1 MIRAAVL
8 GSPISH
14 SLSPLMH
21 KCAFEKLSLQGDY
34 EAFDVTEDQLSNFL
48 SSHEDMTGFSLTMPL
63 KERAA
68 ELADKKSTRV
78 ESTGSANTLI
88 REGNSWFAE
97 NTDSSGFDFLFKS
110 ALQIKPGE
118 KVAIIGAG
126 GTARAALFAAKSLG
140 LSTNVFRRS
149 ATRDLALKRIDNDCQ
164 IYPWDEL
171 ESSYEFDLIIN
182 ATPNGALEQIS
193 LQLKAKAV
201 LDSLYHPSPTDF
213 SSQFKNASRN
223 ISGEYL
229 LAAQGLEQISLF
241 TRANFDRN
249 ELFEYLL
256 SKLKQALH
264 KD

>member
-21 KCAFEKLSLQGDY
+21 KCAFEKLSLQGNY

-68 ELADKKSTRV
+68 ELADRKSTRV

-97 NTDSSGFDFLFKS
+97 NTDSSGFDFLFRS
-110 ALQIKPGE
+110 TLQVKPGE

-126 GTARAALFAAKSLG
+126 GTARAALFAAKALG
-140 LSTNVFRRS
+140 LSTSVFRRS
-149 ATRDLALKRIDNDCQ
+149 ATRDLALKKVDKDCQ
-164 IYPWDEL
+164 IHPWNEL
-171 ESSYEFDLIIN
+171 ERSYEFDLIIN

-193 LQLKAKAV
+193 LQLDAKAV
-201 LDSLYHPSPTDF
+201 LDSLYHPNPTDF

-241 TRANFDRN
+241 TRANFDSN
-249 ELFEYLL
+249 DLFEYLL